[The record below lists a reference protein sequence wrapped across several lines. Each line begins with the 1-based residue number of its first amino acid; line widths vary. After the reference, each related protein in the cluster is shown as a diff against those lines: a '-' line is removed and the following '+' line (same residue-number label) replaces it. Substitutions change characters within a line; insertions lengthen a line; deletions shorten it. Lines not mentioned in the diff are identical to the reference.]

1 MNIKLTGIAVMT
13 AMAFSLA
20 GCDNGKKDNSTLL
33 LLMAKSRMEA
43 QAKAT
48 AVSSSVSGSMSSYVA
63 PTGAMTAFNKAMD
76 QQKLMIAII
85 NNGNDP
91 VFAREAVI
99 QYVAHQNIVEA
110 APKAQLAA
118 LTVSGGVKVGE
129 NRNYTFYGSVPGKGA
144 TTTTIPSLLCTINLD
159 VPNGSDVGT
168 LTFCSD
174 SDPCTLNWSGL
185 TATAPD
191 NTSFSGHFDMSADL
205 AYSGFGFFYTNYVA
219 IMKLIKSPS
228 IFKACAAANSFSQ
241 YAIIQSGDV
250 ATSMSADYS
259 GMATTNSFSSSA
271 SFQVNLNSPDG
282 IVMIPDGTG
291 NPVTVI
297 LENVTYNY
305 NSNIVVNE
313 AEDLLGIV
321 SGGLTVSFTG
331 TVNGNSIDETIAINL

>member
-1 MNIKLTGIAVMT
+1 MKVRLAGIAAISV
-13 AMAFSLA
+13 MAFSLA
-20 GCDNGKKDNSTLL
+20 GCESEKKDNSTLL

-76 QQKLMIAII
+76 QQNMMIAII

-91 VFAREAVI
+91 VFSKEAVT
-99 QYVAHQNIVEA
+99 QYVARQSIVKA

-118 LTVSGGVKVGE
+118 LTVSGGAKVGE
-129 NRNYTFYGSVPGKGA
+129 SRNYTFYGTVPGKGA
-144 TTTTIPSLLCTINLD
+144 TITTIPALFCTINLD
-159 VPNGSDVGT
+159 VPDGSDVGT

-174 SDPCTLNWSGL
+174 SNPCTLNWSGL
-185 TATAPD
+185 SASAPD
-191 NTSFSGHFDMSADL
+191 STSFSGHFDMNAVL
-205 AYSGFGFFYTNYVA
+205 AYSGFGFFFTNYIA

-241 YAIIQSGDV
+241 YAIIQSGNV
-250 ATSMSADYS
+250 STSMSADYS
-259 GMATTNSFSSSA
+259 NMATTNSFASSA

-282 IVMIPDGTG
+282 IVMIPNGTG
-291 NPVTVI
+291 NSVTVI
-297 LENVTYNY
+297 LENVIYTY

-313 AEDLLGIV
+313 AKDVLGIV
-321 SGGLTVSFTG
+321 TGNLSVSFTG
-331 TVNGNSIDETIAINL
+331 TVNGNTIDETIAINL